1 MGAVIQLNKNYRLS
15 LVFFILPLILFIILG
30 VMAFLPAHASSPTVL
45 VTVKSDLYYPIPNAT
60 VYIDQTSYGV
70 TDTSGSLVLY
80 QFPGGVHNVTATM
93 GGYVN
98 KTVTE
103 DLTNGATIDFTLI
116 NQPVVVNTSNFM
128 SIMVIDN
135 TVARSDIA
143 GAYVYI
149 DGKYAGQTDTTYG
162 RYLSTLTGEHQ
173 VTLSK
178 TGLDNVTSTIDFT
191 QGGVYTFVMTSNG
204 NTYSI
209 FNLNLYEISFV
220 QELEVGAINTIKL
233 SVCAFAVGICIGLI
247 MGLGRVSSNRVYK
260 GIASIYIEGIR
271 GLPLLLQLL
280 FIYYAVPFMYMDLSG
295 GGYLPISTF
304 TAALIAL
311 SMNSSSYMGEIFKA
325 GIEAIHKGQME
336 AARSLGMSYNQSMR
350 YVILPQALKIVLP
363 ALGNEFIALIKDSSI
378 ALIISYQDI
387 LWNAKYIGAAYYNT
401 FSPIVAAGTIYLC
414 ITIPLGRA
422 VQYMERRFNMNVA
435 SPRDKGAGL
444 LGRRG
449 RRKPVLSELEASPEF
464 VEVEHER

>member
-1 MGAVIQLNKNYRLS
+1 MSG
-15 LVFFILPLILFIILG
+15 
-30 VMAFLPAHASSPTVL
+30 
-45 VTVKSDLYYPIPNAT
+45 
-60 VYIDQTSYGV
+60 YI
-70 TDTSGSLVLY
+70 
-80 QFPGGVHNVTATM
+80 NE
-93 GGYVN
+93 
-98 KTVTE
+98 TVTQ
-103 DLTNGATIDFTLI
+103 DLTNGATIDLTLL
-116 NQPVVVNTSNFM
+116 NQPKTVNTSNYM
-128 SIMVIDN
+128 SINVIDN

-143 GAYVYI
+143 GAAIYV
-149 DGKYAGQTDTTYG
+149 DGKYVGQTDTANG

-173 VTLSK
+173 VTVSK
-178 TGLDNVTSTIDFT
+178 TDLNNNTATVNFT

-209 FNLNLYEISFV
+209 FNANLYVISFV

-233 SVCAFAVGICIGLI
+233 SVAAFAVGICIGLI

-280 FIYYAVPFMYMDLSG
+280 FVYYAIPFMYMDLSG

-378 ALIISYQDI
+378 ALIISYEDI

-414 ITIPLGRA
+414 ITIPLGRG
-422 VQYMERRFNMNVA
+422 VQYMERRLNMNVA
-435 SPRDKGAGL
+435 SPRDKGAGV

-449 RRKPVLSELEASPEF
+449 RRKPIPSELAASPEF
-464 VEVEHER
+464 VEVENER